1 MEVKNLSLRI
11 IYGKPGTGKSEFCFK
26 EIANLID
33 KEKKIY
39 MITPEQFSFTAE
51 KKLMEAV
58 NQDAVLNAEVVT
70 LSRLAYRVINE
81 IGGANKTQISKC
93 GKAMLIYSILNK
105 YKKDLKFL
113 GKSDENIELSMNTI
127 KEFKKHGVTIENLK
141 EEQEKTE
148 DNYLKAKLSDM
159 ILIYEKFEE
168 QIQGKYIEDT
178 DLLTILSQNVEQTN
192 FIKDSI
198 IYLDEFAGFTRT
210 RI

>member
-1 MEVKNLSLRI
+1 M
-11 IYGKPGTGKSEFCFK
+11 
-26 EIANLID
+26 
-33 KEKKIY
+33 
-39 MITPEQFSFTAE
+39 
-51 KKLMEAV
+51 
-58 NQDAVLNAEVVT
+58 
-70 LSRLAYRVINE
+70 
-81 IGGANKTQISKC
+81 
-93 GKAMLIYSILNK
+93 
-105 YKKDLKFL
+105 KFL

-127 KEFKKHGVTIENLK
+127 KEFKKHGITIENLK

-148 DNYLKAKLSDM
+148 DNYLQAKLSDM

>member
-58 NQDAVLNAEVVT
+58 NRDAVLNAEVVT

-81 IGGANKTQISKC
+81 IGGANKTQNSKC

-105 YKKDLKFL
+105 YKKDLKF
-113 GKSDENIELSMNTI
+113 
-127 KEFKKHGVTIENLK
+127 
-141 EEQEKTE
+141 
-148 DNYLKAKLSDM
+148 
-159 ILIYEKFEE
+159 
-168 QIQGKYIEDT
+168 
-178 DLLTILSQNVEQTN
+178 SQLMFGLEG
-192 FIKDSI
+192 S
-198 IYLDEFAGFTRT
+198 
-210 RI
+210 